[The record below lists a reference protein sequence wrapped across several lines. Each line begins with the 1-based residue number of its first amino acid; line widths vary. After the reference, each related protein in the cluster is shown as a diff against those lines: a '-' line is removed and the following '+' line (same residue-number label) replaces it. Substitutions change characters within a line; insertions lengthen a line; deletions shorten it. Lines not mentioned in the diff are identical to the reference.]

1 MALTRT
7 DIIVKLCQRILENA
21 RARGAEMIVVACPLC
36 STNLESRQ
44 DRMPRE
50 LGTPIVYFTQLMAVA
65 FGLEAEA
72 GLQHN
77 MVDARPILRERV
89 GQGER
94 TA

>member
-1 MALTRT
+1 
-7 DIIVKLCQRILENA
+7 
-21 RARGAEMIVVACPLC
+21 
-36 STNLESRQ
+36 
-44 DRMPRE
+44 MPRE